1 LATSDKSTIVFV
13 RHPDGNMRITSGSWN
28 GEKVFLKD
36 RVLESGMRFADAWLH
51 VARKTKRYDDWD
63 PPYEPV

>member
-1 LATSDKSTIVFV
+1 
-13 RHPDGNMRITSGSWN
+13 MRVTSGSWN

-36 RVLESGMRFADAWLH
+36 QVLKVRHAIADARLR

-63 PPYEPV
+63 PPYEPVWSGRCGGRGDR